1 MINPTSPCRGKSFK
15 TGEQNVFR
23 KALNPPI
30 WIKEMPFENFIDS
43 LKACNDSKVGQ
54 TDAYKYNKALESSFG
69 KYTGNGEISDLKDFV
84 SKKVTRKIFLKIR

>member
-15 TGEQNVFR
+15 TSEQNVFR

-43 LKACNDSKVGQ
+43 LKACNDYEVGQ
-54 TDAYKYNKALESSFG
+54 TDDYKYNKALESI
-69 KYTGNGEISDLKDFV
+69 KEMVK
-84 SKKVTRKIFLKIR
+84 